1 MYYEGNESCG
11 TLWYLKKQ
19 NILINFIT
27 LKFQNFFRW
36 SFCLSFILHRFCFSH
51 GWNWNCYSPEETW
64 YCTLLNVK
72 ELHPW
77 CYSNVLIISIEFL
90 FLVSIINFSYL
101 YITLFVYTKRKICNK
116 FFFYMNCVFMIWTS
130 KSIFFTSRN
139 YHFCSVFS
147 DASRIKDKLI

>member
-36 SFCLSFILHRFCFSH
+36 SCCLSFILHRFCFSH

-64 YCTLLNVK
+64 YCTLSNVK

-77 CYSNVLIISIEFL
+77 CYFNVLVLSIEFS
-90 FLVSIINFSYL
+90 FLVSIIHFSDWYQTQNL
-101 YITLFVYTKRKICNK
+101 VINCNK
-116 FFFYMNCVFMIWTS
+116 FLFYINCVFMILTS
-130 KSIFFTSRN
+130 KVIFWTSRN
-139 YHFCSVFS
+139 YYFCSVFS